1 MKTVPTSILL
11 CTMSCFTGFAAF
23 AYPST
28 YNVIY
33 DRISLTVNPA
43 LSAAIT
49 SGSVTTYFNTTAP
62 ALAQIGFDLDQAM
75 NVTSI
80 VYHGSALPAA
90 DYSHAGN
97 VLLISFPAAIAV
109 KGTRDSVTINY
120 HGTPVTPTTSI
131 PSGYNRAQ
139 HSSGNYIIY
148 TLSESFTGHDWWPC
162 KDSLVDK
169 IDSGVDMIVTTP
181 TGYMVGGNGV
191 LIQTTSGSI
200 QISTWKT
207 RVPIAT
213 YLVNF
218 SVANYQDYA
227 FTINTGLTSTTA
239 LPVHNFLFPEGN
251 TTTNQNALNVLSSL
265 IPAYVNLLNTDYP
278 YLKEKYGTA
287 ECTNFGGA
295 LEVQTMTFVASG
307 AYTASILAHEL
318 SHQWFGD
325 KLTTNDWHMI
335 WLNEGFAEYFQ
346 YVIYPQQLQSA
357 STALAA
363 RQSLKTSVTNTSTTV
378 VSSIANVDNIFIPS
392 SSLNQPYE
400 KGAMTLS
407 MLRAW
412 LGDTHFYT
420 ALYNYVNAPG
430 LAYNFTS
437 VDSLKYYMQQQVQG
451 LGFDLNNFFQ
461 EWVNNKGRVT
471 YAVNYDYVKN
481 GIYLN
486 LVQSPTVSGQGH
498 FDMPVP
504 IEIKGT
510 GGLDTTVVLIDQGG
524 TLYNSATGAA
534 FGSVAHFNLSGTPTS
549 MTFDPNS
556 VVLATAS
563 SMTQISTLPLMD
575 IQLKAMPG
583 AGVNLLS
590 WNVTTNLPLQSFVIE
605 KSADGTQFSSIGQQE
620 AIASANGQYLG
631 SFTDP
636 DPGRGADFYR
646 ILALEQGGGQTYS
659 AISEVNGTAAGPGA
673 LTVLPNPATG
683 SFSLSIPATFSD
695 HLPLNLVIYDASGQV
710 VKMGQIPC
718 GTPVIPCDEWAPGI
732 YMVLLINNRNQRAYQ
747 KMIKK

>member
-1 MKTVPTSILL
+1 MKTVPTKILL
-11 CTMSCFTGFAAF
+11 CAMSCFTGFAAF

-43 LSAAIT
+43 SSAAIT

-80 VYHGSALPAA
+80 FYHGSALPAA
-90 DYSHAGN
+90 DYSHTAN
-97 VLLISFPAAIAV
+97 VLLIKFPAAIAV
-109 KGTRDSVTINY
+109 DGTRDSVTINY
-120 HGTPVTPTTSI
+120 NGTPVTPTTSI

-191 LIQTTSGSI
+191 LTTTTSGSTL
-200 QISTWKT
+200 ISTWKT

-218 SVANYQDYA
+218 SVANYQDYV
-227 FTINTGLTSTTA
+227 FTVNTGLTTPTA

-251 TTTNQNALNVLSSL
+251 TAANQNTLNVIQSL
-265 IPAYVNLLNTDYP
+265 IPAYANLLSTDYP

-307 AYTASILAHEL
+307 AYSASILAHEL
-318 SHQWFGD
+318 AHQWFGD

-346 YVIYPQQLQSA
+346 YVIYPQLLQSTSA
-357 STALAA
+357 ALSS
-363 RQSLKTSVTNTSTTV
+363 RQGLKNSVTNTSTTI
-378 VSSIANVDNIFIPS
+378 VSNITNVDNIFIPS

-412 LGDTHFYT
+412 LGDNNFFT

-451 LGFDLNNFFQ
+451 LGFNLTNFFQ
-461 EWVNNKGRVT
+461 EWVNNQGRVT
-471 YAVNYDYVKN
+471 YVVNYAYQNN

-486 LVQSPTVSGQGH
+486 LVQSPTVAGQGH

-504 IEIKGT
+504 IEIKGSN
-510 GGLDTTVVLIDQGG
+510 GLDTTVVLIDEGG
-524 TLYNSATGAA
+524 KLYNSATGAS
-534 FGSVAHFNLSGTPTS
+534 FGSVAHFNLSGTPSS

-563 SMTQISTLPLMD
+563 FNSMSILPVMD
-575 IQLKAMPG
+575 IHLQAAPG

-590 WNVTTNLPLQSFVIE
+590 WNVTTDLPLQTFVIE
-605 KSADGTQFSSIGQQE
+605 KSTDGTHFSSIGSQG
-620 AIASANGQYLG
+620 AVASAEGQYLG

-636 DPGRGADFYR
+636 DPGEGAVFYR

-659 AISEVNGTAAGPGA
+659 AIAEVAGAAGQGA
-673 LTVLPNPATG
+673 LTILPNPSTG
-683 SFSLSIPATFSD
+683 SFSLSIPATYSD
-695 HLPLNLVIYDASGQV
+695 NLPSNLVIYDASGKV
-710 VKMGQIPC
+710 VKMEQISG
-718 GTPVIPCDEWAPGI
+718 GTPVISCDDWAPGM
-732 YMVLLINNRNQRAYQ
+732 YLVLLINDKNQRLYQ

>member
-1 MKTVPTSILL
+1 MKTVPTILL
-11 CTMSCFTGFAAF
+11 CTMSCFTGFEAF
-23 AYPST
+23 AYPSS

-43 LSAAIT
+43 ASAAIT

-62 ALAQIGFDLDQAM
+62 ALTQIGFDLDQAM
-75 NVTSI
+75 NVSSI
-80 VYHGSALPAA
+80 LYHGSALPTG
-90 DYSHAGN
+90 DYSHTSN
-97 VLLISFPAAIAV
+97 VLLIKFPTAIAAG
-109 KGTRDSVTINY
+109 GTRDSVTINY
-120 HGTPVTPTTSI
+120 SGTPVTPTTSI

-139 HSSGNYIIY
+139 HSLGNYIIY

-191 LIQTTSGSI
+191 LTTTTSGST

-207 RVPIAT
+207 RIPIAT

-218 SVANYQDYA
+218 CVANYQDYS

-251 TTTNQNALNVLSSL
+251 TSANKTALNSIQSL
-265 IPAYVNLLNTDYP
+265 IPAYATLLNTDYP

-346 YVIYPQQLQSA
+346 YVIYPQLLQSA
-357 STALAA
+357 SAALSS
-363 RQSLKTSVTNTSTTV
+363 RQSLKSSVTNTSTTV

-412 LGDTHFYT
+412 LGDTNFFT

-437 VDSLKYYMQQQVQG
+437 VDSLKYYMEKQVQG
-451 LGFDLNNFFQ
+451 LGFNLNNFFQ

-471 YAVNYDYVKN
+471 YAVNYDYVNN

-504 IEIKGT
+504 IEIKGSN
-510 GGLDTTVVLIDQGG
+510 GLDTTVVLIDEGG
-524 TLYNSATGAA
+524 TLFNSNTGAP
-534 FGSVAHFNLSGTPTS
+534 FGSIAHFNLSGTPSS
-549 MTFDPNS
+549 MSFDPNS
-556 VVLATAS
+556 LVLATAS
-563 SMTQISTLPLMD
+563 FNAMSTLPVVD
-575 IQLKAMPG
+575 IHLSAAPG

-590 WNVTTNLPLQSFVIE
+590 WNVTTDLELQTFVIE
-605 KSADGTQFSSIGQQE
+605 KSTDGTHFSPIGNAG
-620 AIASANGQYLG
+620 AIASAEGQYMG
-631 SFTDP
+631 SFTDA
-636 DPGRGADFYR
+636 DPGQGAAFYR
-646 ILALEQGGGQTYS
+646 ILAVERGGGQTYS
-659 AISEVNGTAAGPGA
+659 AISEVDGAAGRNA
-673 LTVLPNPATG
+673 LTILPNPAAG
-683 SFSLSIPATFSD
+683 SFCLSIPATFSD
-695 HLPLNLVIYDASGQV
+695 NLPLNLVIYDASGQV
-710 VKMGQIPC
+710 AKMGQVAC
-718 GTPVIPCDEWAPGI
+718 GSPVIGCDGWAPGM
-732 YMVLLINNRNQRAYQ
+732 YMVLLINDKNQRLYKQ
-747 KMIKK
+747 MIKK